1 MNDSELI
8 RQCQRGDGAAFR
20 RLYERH
26 AHLALRTAYGVLHDR
41 ALAEDAVQEAF
52 VRAFNNIAKFDAE
65 RSFGPW
71 LTRIVVNEAI
81 RLTQWRRKGGDPT
94 ANDIHQIAAEDP
106 EREITQSERRRLL
119 QESVADLPPDLSALV
134 VLKYFRDL
142 SDPEIART
150 MECPVGTVK
159 SRLARARAM
168 LKEAC
173 SLRGLTLTLKES

>member
-8 RQCQRGDGAAFR
+8 RRCQRGDGAAFR

-26 AHLALRTAYGVLHDR
+26 VHLALRTAYGVLRDR
-41 ALAEDAVQEAF
+41 ELAEDAVQEAF
-52 VRAFNNIAKFDAE
+52 VRAFNNIAKVDAE
-65 RSFGPW
+65 RPFGPW

-81 RLTQWRRKGGDPT
+81 RLAHWRNKGGQPT
-94 ANDIHQIAAEDP
+94 ADQLDQVSP
-106 EREITQSERRRLL
+106 LDTEREITQSERRQVL
-119 QESVADLPPDLSALV
+119 QDCVALLPPELSALV

-159 SRLARARAM
+159 SRLARARGL

-173 SLRGLTLTLKES
+173 SLRGLALTLEES

>member
-26 AHLALRTAYGVLHDR
+26 VHLALRTAYGVLRDR
-41 ALAEDAVQEAF
+41 ELAEDAVQEAF

-81 RLTQWRRKGGDPT
+81 RLTQWRSKGGQPT
-94 ANDIHQIAAEDP
+94 AEHFEQISPLDT
-106 EREITQSERRRLL
+106 EREITNSERRRVL
-119 QESVADLPPDLSALV
+119 QDCVALLPPELSALV
-134 VLKYFRDL
+134 VLKYFREL

-150 MECPVGTVK
+150 MECPIGTVK
-159 SRLARARAM
+159 SRLARARTM
-168 LKEAC
+168 LREAC
-173 SLRGLTLTLKES
+173 SLRGLTLTLEES